1 MLVIENGIVLGGMN
15 LNPMKVNIAIENGM
29 IVEISREKISSDHR
43 IDAKGCI
50 VVPGLINAHVH
61 TADSI
66 LKDLGDGKSLDEIVK
81 PPMGLKHKMLE
92 NTKDKEIIEASR
104 ASILEMISAGTTTF
118 IDYREGGIKGIKLL
132 KKALKDLPIN
142 SIILGRDPIFLEEDP
157 STTKLRNRIKKLLR
171 FADGI
176 GPSGFGEI
184 TDETA
189 HKIVEECE
197 KWDKI
202 ASIHVAESIEAQK
215 LSIEK
220 TGKSE
225 VERAI
230 DAGFHLLIHFTNPLP
245 RDLRL
250 ASENNVTIVACPRSN
265 GMLSTG
271 IPPIAK
277 IHDKNINLLLGTDNI
292 MFNAPDMFREME
304 YTLKVT
310 RALKRGYFH
319 PRDVLKMVTTNIHRF
334 LGKKIGCIA
343 EGFQADLIIVEHI
356 SKNPYLS
363 LINRSQSKNIRYVI
377 IKGRIVKR

>member
-197 KWDKI
+197 KLDKI

-343 EGFQADLIIVEHI
+343 EGFQADLIIVEHL

>member
-1 MLVIENGIVLGGMN
+1 MLAIENGIILEGMN
-15 LNPMKVNIAIENGM
+15 LNPKRVNIAIEDGR
-29 IVEISREKISSDHR
+29 IIEISAEKIPSDHK
-43 IDAKGCI
+43 IDAEGCI
-50 VVPGLINAHVH
+50 IAPGFINAHVH

-81 PPMGLKHKMLE
+81 PPMGLKHRILE
-92 NTKDKEIIEASR
+92 NTKDEKIIEATR
-104 ASILEMISAGTTTF
+104 TSIIEMISTGTTTF

-132 KKALKDLPIN
+132 KNALKDLPIN

-157 STTKLRNRIKKLLR
+157 NTRKLKNRIKKLLK

-189 HKIVEECE
+189 HTIVEECE
-197 KWDKI
+197 RWDKI
-202 ASIHVAESIEAQK
+202 ASIHVAESIKAQK
-215 LSIEK
+215 LSMEK

-225 VERAI
+225 VKRAI
-230 DAGFHLLIHFTNPLP
+230 DAGFHLLVHFTNPLP
-245 RDLRL
+245 GDLQL
-250 ASENNVTIVACPRSN
+250 VSKNKTTIVTCPRSN
-265 GMLSTG
+265 GILSTG
-271 IPPIAK
+271 IPPIPE
-277 IHDKNINLLLGTDNI
+277 IHENVNLLLGTDNI

-310 RALKRGYFH
+310 RAIKRGYFH
-319 PRDVLKMVTTNIHRF
+319 PREVLKMATTNIHRF
-334 LGKKIGCIA
+334 LNKKIGCIA
-343 EGFQADLIIVEHI
+343 EGFQADLIIVESL

-377 IKGRIVKR
+377 IKGKIVKR

>member
-15 LNPMKVNIAIENGM
+15 LNPMKVNIAIEDGM
-29 IVEISREKISSDHR
+29 IVEISKEKISSDHR

-197 KWDKI
+197 KLDKI